1 VTQWS
6 AKIRNGNAPYSVHF
20 ALPSTANLGRFGRR
34 EVTAKNEEMG
44 YDTNPFGKASR
55 RRSRRVPRAPKNGA
69 SPPKP
74 KLDLGFDV
82 CARSFGHYPWDDW
95 ERHALAH
102 GLDADL
108 AGQARLLIREAY
120 NHGWEGWLQSLC
132 GWSDDG
138 QALLAFALR
147 SPVKARW
154 CFSRLMETDGLA
166 WRHAS
171 QDEGM
176 EVGLLAA
183 EHAARAFG
191 ASQRNRQP
199 RRKSCR
205 ASPKLNCN
213 GSSARCRWRCCA
225 GTTASS

>member
-1 VTQWS
+1 MTQWS

-154 CFSRLMETDGLA
+154 CFSRLMETDGLRGDTHPKTKE
-166 WRHAS
+166 WRWGYLRLNTRRVLSALHNATVNP
-171 QDEGM
+171 G
-176 EVGLLAA
+176 GN
-183 EHAARAFG
+183 HAAH
-191 ASQRNRQP
+191 P
-199 RRKSCR
+199 RS
-205 ASPKLNCN
+205 
-213 GSSARCRWRCCA
+213 
-225 GTTASS
+225 